1 MATVAR
7 FFTLVALAAGSAA
20 CGGSLNVPNLTPA
33 AGSNDGITIEP
44 VTAMN
49 PTLASSVLADFTPVV
64 SAPALTERSCS
75 HADSHQSGCLTH
87 ALSVEHTRPYQH
99 ARRNVHAITNT
110 ATGYARYYDYSH
122 RSRVGHA
129 RGHRH
134 RRVGPGRRGRGHDKR
149 RHGYAGGTLVNA
161 TRTQAGLPA
170 LKVNGTLTSSAN
182 AYAKLMADRNF
193 FSHDGIDGS
202 SPQSRIKASG
212 YAGRFKGE
220 ALAAGQSSPQSAL
233 NTWLNS
239 PAHRDILMDRNA
251 VEVGIGYYS
260 KPGTTYTTYWVF
272 VTGAP

>member
-1 MATVAR
+1 MVSVQAA
-7 FFTLVALAAGSAA
+7 AAAG
-20 CGGSLNVPNLTPA
+20 T
-33 AGSNDGITIEP
+33 
-44 VTAMN
+44 
-49 PTLASSVLADFTPVV
+49 
-64 SAPALTERSCS
+64 
-75 HADSHQSGCLTH
+75 
-87 ALSVEHTRPYQH
+87 
-99 ARRNVHAITNT
+99 TNGDMGT
-110 ATGYARYYDYSH
+110 QE
-122 RSRVGHA
+122 V
-129 RGHRH
+129 
-134 RRVGPGRRGRGHDKR
+134 
-149 RHGYAGGTLVNA
+149 TLVNA

-220 ALAAGQSSPQSAL
+220 ALAAGQTSPQSAL

-260 KPGTTYTTYWVF
+260 KPGTAYTTYWVF